1 MYETFFSVI
10 GMSTP
15 DPTMLTIIGTTITGL
30 STAIGVL
37 WKTIMSH
44 ISKLEEKLNE
54 CEDDRKALHVEQKNL
69 WMVIAKH
76 AGKGIEELKGD
87 KE

>member
-1 MYETFFSVI
+1 VYETFFRVV

-44 ISKLEEKLNE
+44 ISKLEEKLTE
-54 CEDDRKALHVEQKNL
+54 CEDDRKEL
-69 WMVIAKH
+69 WMTIANQC
-76 AGKGIEELKGD
+76 GKDVSELKKGN